1 MFPPPPSTT
10 YPLDG
15 TEFDHPPPSTNTTP
29 LTPLPSWNT
38 IPGANVV
45 RGAAVVALD
54 PPVTSNP
61 APIAPPNLPSLQA
74 TEPPAQLGF
83 IEDEELEQQIEAE
96 KQKRDAALR
105 QLAQV
110 EAQEAANK
118 KAANKTITRRQP
130 GSKVKTQ
137 SKPKSTKGKASEKG
151 GFIKEGQGIRIY
163 CPAPRNPRS
172 DVPADAPA
180 RSTRSQTAR
189 GSGPMGERFG
199 DLTLQAAERGVSIE
213 EEMERQRERERRRE
227 ERKAHQEAQKWKK
240 GRK

>member
-1 MFPPPPSTT
+1 M
-10 YPLDG
+10 
-15 TEFDHPPPSTNTTP
+15 
-29 LTPLPSWNT
+29 
-38 IPGANVV
+38 V
-45 RGAAVVALD
+45 RGAAAVALN

-74 TEPPAQLGF
+74 TGPPAQLGF
-83 IEDEELEQQIEAE
+83 IEDEELEEDELEELEQQIEAE

-118 KAANKTITRRQP
+118 KAVNKTITRRQP

-137 SKPKSTKGKASEKG
+137 SKPKSTKGKAPEKG
-151 GFIKEGQGIRIY
+151 GFIKKGQGIRTY

-172 DVPADAPA
+172 DVPADAPV

-189 GSGPMGERFG
+189 GSRPIGERFG
-199 DLTLQAAERGVSIE
+199 DLTLQAAERGVSIK
-213 EEMERQRERERRRE
+213 EEMER
-227 ERKAHQEAQKWKK
+227 
-240 GRK
+240 